1 MVFLNLMPDLNS
13 LAVTYKWS
21 RRRQTIGLTVT
32 IHGNLVVYAPQGTPE
47 AKIAQVLARHRAWIE
62 RKAAARK
69 EACARLKDG
78 LAFFLGKPYRLT
90 VVSGNPETVE
100 LTADEIR
107 MRLSRAGSPRWPQLQ
122 AWYRQQAELHIA
134 GRLCH
139 YGAQM
144 GLEVGQVQVRDWKSR
159 WGECRPGL
167 SKSLRFNWRLIM
179 LPGEIIDYVVVHEL
193 AHLKE
198 PGHTPRFWAQVG
210 RVMFDYAARRRWL
223 NRYGAPFL
231 LWRLQDDRQPQGQSC

>member
-1 MVFLNLMPDLNS
+1 MVFLNLMPELNS

-32 IHGNLVVYAPQGTPE
+32 IHGNLVIHAPQGTPE

-69 EACARLKDG
+69 AACARLKDG

-107 MRLSRAGSPRWPQLQ
+107 MRLSRAGSP
-122 AWYRQQAELHIA
+122 A
-134 GRLCH
+134 GRSFRPGIGSRRSCISP
-139 YGAQM
+139 GAFAITA
-144 GLEVGQVQVRDWKSR
+144 RR
-159 WGECRPGL
+159 WG
-167 SKSLRFNWRLIM
+167 LRWVRFRCATGKAA
-179 LPGEIIDYVVVHEL
+179 GEN
-193 AHLKE
+193 
-198 PGHTPRFWAQVG
+198 
-210 RVMFDYAARRRWL
+210 AARL
-223 NRYGAPFL
+223 EPEFTL
-231 LWRLQDDRQPQGQSC
+231 